1 MPDVLEEYS
10 HRHAAFKNRVLLN
23 NPATLR
29 KRVQNYGGRHEIRHF
44 WIQTGLNT
52 RECEQKYFKSSARKY
67 TKITCIKSCQD
78 DFFNPPPIFLHIITS
93 TLPSP
98 ELSPRRC
105 RPAAR
110 GAMAPLIRRRLLV
123 VAVLLPVLAVAALPA
138 AAAAA
143 SCKAWLVQSIPT
155 DMPHLR
161 RVPGVLSTGM
171 LPSVFCHIERWR
183 EGVTF

>member
-1 MPDVLEEYS
+1 
-10 HRHAAFKNRVLLN
+10 
-23 NPATLR
+23 
-29 KRVQNYGGRHEIRHF
+29 
-44 WIQTGLNT
+44 
-52 RECEQKYFKSSARKY
+52 
-67 TKITCIKSCQD
+67 
-78 DFFNPPPIFLHIITS
+78 
-93 TLPSP
+93 
-98 ELSPRRC
+98 
-105 RPAAR
+105 
-110 GAMAPLIRRRLLV
+110 MAPLIRRRLLV